1 MFDSRPQYTPM
12 MVIAHAYYFIH
23 GQKFA
28 QDTCAAFRRYLWL
41 NNICNHEQCK
51 KRIKLMN

>member
-1 MFDSRPQYTPM
+1 MFDSRPQYTPAM

-28 QDTCAAFRRYLWL
+28 RHVRGVLSRPLA
-41 NNICNHEQCK
+41 E
-51 KRIKLMN
+51 